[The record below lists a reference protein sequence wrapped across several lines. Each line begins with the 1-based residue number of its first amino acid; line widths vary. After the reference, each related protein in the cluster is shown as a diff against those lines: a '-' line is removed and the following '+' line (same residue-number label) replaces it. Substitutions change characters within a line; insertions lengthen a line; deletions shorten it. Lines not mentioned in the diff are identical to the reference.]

1 MGSHAGTYSW
11 LSSLGRDFPP
21 PGETTISIRSKQAS
35 DQGYQLDDW
44 GLWVSPKG
52 KLWLREA
59 LQWKILKTLHQLYHL
74 GLDNTLVLVNKMFGG
89 TKLRDTAQQVVQ
101 ACETYQKISNNKTLQ
116 VTRAE
121 TGILSWGILAIRL

>member
-1 MGSHAGTYSW
+1 
-11 LSSLGRDFPP
+11 
-21 PGETTISIRSKQAS
+21 
-35 DQGYQLDDW
+35 
-44 GLWVSPKG
+44 
-52 KLWLREA
+52 
-59 LQWKILKTLHQLYHL
+59 
-74 GLDNTLVLVNKMFGG
+74 MFGG